1 MLLPFADVRPG
12 GHHVVV
18 DLGDLVRV
26 VVGVQCQQ
34 FVSKCVGFIHLTL
47 PLLQLRQKELKG
59 GGDNEVDHDVHKHKH
74 THTSV
79 THTI

>member
-1 MLLPFADVRPG
+1 MCPD

-26 VVGVQCQQ
+26 VIGVQGQQ

-47 PLLQLRQKELKG
+47 PLLQLLQKELRQEGRVKG
-59 GGDNEVDHDVHKHKH
+59 ERKEGN
-74 THTSV
+74 
-79 THTI
+79 